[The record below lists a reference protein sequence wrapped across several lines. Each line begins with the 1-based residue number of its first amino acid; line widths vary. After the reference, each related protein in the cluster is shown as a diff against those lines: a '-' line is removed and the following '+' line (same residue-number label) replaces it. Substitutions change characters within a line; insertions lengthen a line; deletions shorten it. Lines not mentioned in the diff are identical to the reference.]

1 MRLCNSLTAGRTAAR
16 RTAVGTGLA
25 LSALVLTAC
34 GGSSKTPAAGSTG
47 GGGAAPV
54 TSTGSSSA
62 PIASSAPLHD
72 PAATPR
78 PGAKG
83 KKIVVISSGQASI
96 SSSVPVAGAVEA
108 AKALGWST
116 TVYDEQLNPASAPG
130 LVRQAIASG
139 ADGIVLDATDC
150 PTVKGAMQEAKAKG
164 IKIVGIYSFDCND
177 PIFGGGGEALFT
189 GQINYGAGA
198 ADIDKFTQQYGA
210 DQAKAVIAAT
220 NGKANVVF
228 LNDQEFTV
236 LRYTGKGFLDEMA
249 KCSGCKVVDKVDF
262 TGAELG
268 PNLQQKVTSAL
279 LQHPEANAIKSPY
292 TAATLLGIGPAV
304 VSSGRAA
311 KIYSM
316 GGEGFAPELDL
327 LRANQGVSAVEITP
341 SEWTAYAAVDTL
353 NSLFTGK
360 PAADSGLGWQF
371 VDKNN
376 GLPQSGPYV
385 PKVDFKADYKKAW
398 GV

>member
-1 MRLCNSLTAGRTAAR
+1 MRLCNSLTAGR

-34 GGSSKTPAAGSTG
+34 GGSSKTPATGST

-385 PKVDFKADYKKAW
+385 PKVNFKADYKKAW

>member
-54 TSTGSSSA
+54 TSTGGSSA

>member
-1 MRLCNSLTAGRTAAR
+1 MRLCNSLTAGR

-34 GGSSKTPAAGSTG
+34 GGSSKTPATGST

-304 VSSGRAA
+304 VSSGRVA

-385 PKVDFKADYKKAW
+385 PKVNFKADYKKAW

>member
-1 MRLCNSLTAGRTAAR
+1 MRR
-16 RTAVGTGLA
+16 RTTAGTGLA
-25 LSALVLTAC
+25 LSALLLTAC
-34 GGSSKTPAAGSTG
+34 GGSSTKTPAAGGTG

-54 TSTGSSSA
+54 TSTGGASA
-62 PIASSAPLHD
+62 PIVSSAPLHD
-72 PAATPR
+72 PAATSR

-130 LVRQAIASG
+130 LVRQAVASG

-198 ADIDKFTQQYGA
+198 ADIDKFTEQYGA

-262 TGAELG
+262 TG
-268 PNLQQKVTSAL
+268 PSSARTCSRR
-279 LQHPEANAIKSPY
+279 SPPRCCSTPRPTRSRAPTRRRPCWASVRRSSAPAGRPRS
-292 TAATLLGIGPAV
+292 TAWA
-304 VSSGRAA
+304 GRA
-311 KIYSM
+311 S
-316 GGEGFAPELDL
+316 P
-327 LRANQGVSAVEITP
+327 P
-341 SEWTAYAAVDTL
+341 SWT
-353 NSLFTGK
+353 
-360 PAADSGLGWQF
+360 
-371 VDKNN
+371 
-376 GLPQSGPYV
+376 
-385 PKVDFKADYKKAW
+385 
-398 GV
+398 

>member
-1 MRLCNSLTAGRTAAR
+1 MRLCNSLTAGR

-34 GGSSKTPAAGSTG
+34 GGSSKTPATGST

>member
-1 MRLCNSLTAGRTAAR
+1 MRLCNSLTVGRTAAR

-54 TSTGSSSA
+54 TSTGGSSA

>member
-1 MRLCNSLTAGRTAAR
+1 MRR
-16 RTAVGTGLA
+16 RTTAGTGLA
-25 LSALVLTAC
+25 LSALLLTAC
-34 GGSSKTPAAGSTG
+34 GGSSTKTPAAGSTG

-54 TSTGSSSA
+54 TSTGGPSA
-62 PIASSAPLHD
+62 PIVSSAPLHD
-72 PAATPR
+72 PATTPR

-130 LVRQAIASG
+130 LVRQAVASG

>member
-54 TSTGSSSA
+54 TSTGGSSA

-376 GLPQSGPYV
+376 GLPQSGPYI

>member
-54 TSTGSSSA
+54 TSTGGSSA

-385 PKVDFKADYKKAW
+385 PKVNFKADYKKAW

>member
-1 MRLCNSLTAGRTAAR
+1 MRLCNSLTAGR

-34 GGSSKTPAAGSTG
+34 GGSSKTPATGST

-54 TSTGSSSA
+54 TSTGGSSA

>member
-1 MRLCNSLTAGRTAAR
+1 MRR
-16 RTAVGTGLA
+16 RTTAGTGLA
-25 LSALVLTAC
+25 LSALLLTAC
-34 GGSSKTPAAGSTG
+34 GGSSTKTPAAGGTG

-54 TSTGSSSA
+54 TSTGGAST

-72 PAATPR
+72 PAATSR

-130 LVRQAIASG
+130 LVRQAVASG

-198 ADIDKFTQQYGA
+198 ADIDKFTEQYGA

-249 KCSGCKVVDKVDF
+249 KCSGCKVVDEVDF

-371 VDKNN
+371 VDKNH

-385 PKVDFKADYKKAW
+385 PKVNFKADYKKAW